1 MNIPKALI
9 RSLYDIQGQR
19 VQTGNR
25 ICAEIKSRLG
35 QDPGDSEKALA
46 VESQIYLA
54 EARKEYDRITDAF
67 VLNQAHKYLKV
78 DYEGYEII
86 TDAAMLL
93 FVESYV
99 KQLEQEENMTK
110 VIAKIV
116 HQHPMWD
123 AFLDGVKGCGPLM
136 SAVILTEFDP
146 HKAPRISN
154 FWKYAGLDVADD
166 GRGRGRYKDHLIDQ
180 DYIDKDGN
188 TQTKKGITFNPFLK
202 TKLVGVLG
210 SCLMKAG
217 TNRST
222 GEKQIYKKIYDD
234 YKHRLE
240 NHIDHKEKTKGH
252 RHSMAVRYM
261 VKMFVQDLW
270 LKWREVEDL
279 PITAPYSEAKL
290 GMKHKKDVA

>member
-1 MNIPKALI
+1 MRIPKALI
-9 RSLYDIQGQR
+9 RSLYDIQHQR

-25 ICAEIKSRLG
+25 ICAEIKARLG
-35 QDPGDSEKALA
+35 QEPGNSEEGLEIDAQVYIA
-46 VESQIYLA
+46 NARA
-54 EARKEYDRITDAF
+54 EYKRITDAF
-67 VLNQAHKYLKV
+67 ILNQAHKYLKV

-99 KQLEQEENMTK
+99 QQLEQEENMVK
-110 VIAKIV
+110 VIAKV
-116 HQHPMWD
+116 VQQHPMWD

-154 FWKYAGLDVADD
+154 FWSYAGLDVASD
-166 GRGRGRYKDHLIDQ
+166 GRGRGRYKEHLIDQ
-180 DYIDKDGN
+180 EYQDKDGK

-210 SCLMKAG
+210 SCLMKTKG
-217 TNRST
+217 Y
-222 GEKQIYKKIYDD
+222 YKSIYDD

-240 NHIDHKEKTKGH
+240 NHKDHMEKTKGH
-252 RHSMAVRYM
+252 RHNMAVRYM
-261 VKMFVQDLW
+261 IKMFVQDLW
-270 LKWREVEDL
+270 LKWREVEGL
-279 PITAPYSEAKL
+279 PVTAPYSEAKL
-290 GMKHKKDVA
+290 GMKHKEDAA